1 MKRTSIFL
9 YIVGLVYRFCFFY
22 TGACYP
28 VGFFRRRSF
37 LVWEKV
43 PKTTQLQV
51 VLSCPWIDWKSK
63 RPDFRN
69 LESMRSY
76 LLRDISCSKLTT
88 KNRCTWGTC
97 WWRRIYNPCQVI
109 PSKRLSKGE
118 TIHMTFIQSTLS
130 DRSGSFLSPKFTF
143 LQRTDKQ
150 CKWVKHGRWGMSV
163 WN

>member
-1 MKRTSIFL
+1 MLKRAIALLFL
-9 YIVGLVYRFCFFY
+9 ETYEENLNFFYIVGLVYRFCFFY

-109 PSKRLSKGE
+109 RSKRLSKGE

-143 LQRTDKQ
+143 LQRTDK
-150 CKWVKHGRWGMSV
+150 
-163 WN
+163 